1 MNLLLKRVLHMKLP
15 YTNSLLLVLTAF
27 SHMKDV
33 ATINYVGKF
42 LEFFLQVLEFCPKNG
57 KEIFPERKENWQKFA
72 VPFPFRSEF
81 SISESF
87 PFPFRKFRKDF
98 RKGKENFVPDPS
110 LSASTSKKAAKTQN
124 RFRFFYHIF
133 FSERTDQ
140 HYLAD
145 KHVGGQAGV

>member
-1 MNLLLKRVLHMKLP
+1 MTIYQNHQKRLMIYAYMKLLNMNLLMKLVLHMKLP

-72 VPFPFRSEF
+72 VPFPFRSKF
-81 SISESF
+81 SILESF
-87 PFPFRKFRKDF
+87 PFPFRNFRKDF

-110 LSASTSKKAAKTQN
+110 LEQVLVN
-124 RFRFFYHIF
+124 CNYGRRCYIF
-133 FSERTDQ
+133 NAVQ
-140 HYLAD
+140 
-145 KHVGGQAGV
+145 